1 MVIAVNVGKD
11 KSSPEEVERQETVE
25 AQRAADPAET
35 PAGNAAETPSLAD
48 LQREIEEL
56 RDQNLRL
63 IAETRN
69 LQQRAARD
77 KAEAV
82 RHAAGDFARDLLVII
97 DDLERTL
104 DSARSATQVE
114 TVADGVRIVYEHF
127 LKILADWHITQI
139 EAEGRPSDPDL
150 HEAVLQQPSDEH
162 AAGTVIQELAR
173 GYRMHDRVLRY
184 SRVVVSGGP
193 AAKTDSGSA
202 ADEE

>member
-1 MVIAVNVGKD
+1 MVIAVSVGKD
-11 KSSPEEVERQETVE
+11 RPSQEEVERQETVE
-25 AQRAADPAET
+25 AQQAAAPAET
-35 PAGNAAETPSLAD
+35 PADNAAETSSLAD
-48 LQREIEEL
+48 LQRAVEEL

-127 LKILADWHITQI
+127 LKILADRHITQI
-139 EAEGRPSDPDL
+139 DAEGRPFAPDL

-162 AAGTVIQELAR
+162 PAGTVIQELAR

-184 SRVVVSGGP
+184 SRVIVSSGP
-193 AAKTDSGSA
+193 VAKTDSGPA

>member
-1 MVIAVNVGKD
+1 MVIAVSVGKD
-11 KSSPEEVERQETVE
+11 KSSQEEAERQELRE
-25 AQRAADPAET
+25 AQQAADPAET
-35 PAGNAAETPSLAD
+35 RADNAAETPSLAD
-48 LQREIEEL
+48 LQREVEEL

-114 TVADGVRIVYEHF
+114 TVADGVRIVHEHF
-127 LKILADWHITQI
+127 LKILADRHITQI
-139 EAEGRPSDPDL
+139 DAEGRPFDPDL

-162 AAGTVIQELAR
+162 PAGTVIQELAR

-184 SRVVVSGGP
+184 SRVIVSSGP
-193 AAKTDSGSA
+193 VAKTDSGSA

>member
-1 MVIAVNVGKD
+1 MVIAVSVGKD
-11 KSSPEEVERQETVE
+11 RPSQEEVERQETVE
-25 AQRAADPAET
+25 AQQAAAPAET
-35 PAGNAAETPSLAD
+35 PADNAAETSSLAD
-48 LQREIEEL
+48 LQRAVEEL

-104 DSARSATQVE
+104 DSVRSATQVE

-127 LKILADWHITQI
+127 LKILADRHITQI
-139 EAEGRPSDPDL
+139 DAEGRPFDPDL

-162 AAGTVIQELAR
+162 PAGTVIQELAR

-184 SRVVVSGGP
+184 SRVIVSSGP
-193 AAKTDSGSA
+193 VAKTDSGPA

>member
-1 MVIAVNVGKD
+1 VVIAVSVGKD
-11 KSSPEEVERQETVE
+11 RPSQEEVERQETVE
-25 AQRAADPAET
+25 AQQAAAPAET
-35 PAGNAAETPSLAD
+35 PADNAAETSSLAD
-48 LQREIEEL
+48 LQRAVEEL

-127 LKILADWHITQI
+127 LKILADRHITQI
-139 EAEGRPSDPDL
+139 DAEGRPFAPDL

-162 AAGTVIQELAR
+162 PAGTVIQELAR

-184 SRVVVSGGP
+184 SRVIVSSGP
-193 AAKTDSGSA
+193 VAKTDSGPA

>member
-1 MVIAVNVGKD
+1 VVIAVSVGKD
-11 KSSPEEVERQETVE
+11 RPSQEEVERQAPVE
-25 AQRAADPAET
+25 AQQAAAPAET
-35 PAGNAAETPSLAD
+35 PADNAAETSSLAD
-48 LQREIEEL
+48 LQRAVEEL

-127 LKILADWHITQI
+127 LKILADRHITQI
-139 EAEGRPSDPDL
+139 DAEGRPFDPDL

-162 AAGTVIQELAR
+162 PAGTVIQELAR

-184 SRVVVSGGP
+184 SRVIVSSGP
-193 AAKTDSGSA
+193 VAKTDSGPA

>member
-1 MVIAVNVGKD
+1 VVIAVSVGKD
-11 KSSPEEVERQETVE
+11 RPSQEEVERQETVE
-25 AQRAADPAET
+25 AQQAAAPAET
-35 PAGNAAETPSLAD
+35 PADNAAETSSLAD
-48 LQREIEEL
+48 LQRAVEEL

-127 LKILADWHITQI
+127 LKILADRHITQI
-139 EAEGRPSDPDL
+139 DAEGRPFDPDL

-162 AAGTVIQELAR
+162 PAGTVIQELAR

-184 SRVVVSGGP
+184 SRVIVSSGP
-193 AAKTDSGSA
+193 VAKTDSGPA

>member
-1 MVIAVNVGKD
+1 MVIAVSVGKD
-11 KSSPEEVERQETVE
+11 RPSQEEVERQETVE
-25 AQRAADPAET
+25 AQQAAAPAET
-35 PAGNAAETPSLAD
+35 PADNAAETSSLAD
-48 LQREIEEL
+48 LQRAVEEL

-127 LKILADWHITQI
+127 LKILADRHITQI
-139 EAEGRPSDPDL
+139 DAEGRPFDPDL

-162 AAGTVIQELAR
+162 PAGTVIQELAR

-184 SRVVVSGGP
+184 SRVIVSSGP
-193 AAKTDSGSA
+193 VAKTDSGPA